1 MCCVCRRRCVLSQ
14 EGVLLQRS
22 GAHIGPFTS
31 PGFFTIFNSR
41 GVSLRGL
48 ATFDALNGGQGMCTA
63 QLSLSFRLL
72 PRKPPGV

>member
-1 MCCVCRRRCVLSQ
+1 MLSQ

-63 QLSLSFRLL
+63 QLSLSLSL
-72 PRKPPGV
+72 SLSL